1 MTIPVTILGG
11 FLGAGKT
18 TALNALLRAAQRRIA
33 VLVNDFG
40 TINIDAALIAERGA
54 DMIALSNGC
63 VCCELGD
70 DLGAGIAALIAL
82 QPRPEQIVVEA
93 SGVSDPWRIAQLV
106 RLEVGVALDAVLVLA
121 DAARFPTL
129 LADPWLAD
137 TLERQVARADL
148 VLLSHTDHA
157 TESEITVTRA
167 ALRRLRPLVTVAM
180 LRSDLLDVLLASPA
194 LRLEPTRLQADAPPS
209 HGFLHWHWLPPRGFG
224 GKALRDTINALP
236 DAVLRAK
243 GFVHIDGTS
252 YLLQRVGRRTELSVW
267 RGAPQSDALVL
278 VGLPA
283 MPSPETLTSLFA
295 TAMLPMTTPTATT
308 EI

>member
-18 TALNALLRAAQRRIA
+18 TALNALLRATRRRIA

-70 DLGAGIAALIAL
+70 DLGAGIAALTAL

-106 RLEVGVALDAVLVLA
+106 RLEAGVALDAVLVLA
-121 DAARFPTL
+121 DAARFPIL

-137 TLERQVARADL
+137 TLERQIARADL
-148 VLLSHTDHA
+148 VLLSHADQA
-157 TESEITVTRA
+157 TESEITATGA

-180 LRSDLLDVLLASPA
+180 LRPDLLDVLLASPA

-209 HGFLHWHWLPPRGFG
+209 HHFLHWHWLPPRGFG
-224 GKALRDTINALP
+224 GEALRDTINALP

-283 MPSPETLTSLFA
+283 MPSPEALTSLFA
-295 TAMLPMTTPTATT
+295 TAMLPVTTPTATM
-308 EI
+308 EL